1 MNTRYHPLLAGSLIG
16 LSLLDAS
23 PLMAQEVGQVL
34 SRTPIYQ
41 QVAVPRQNCTT
52 VQPMPATN
60 SGGGALLGAVVGG
73 LVGNALG
80 GGDSRGMAT
89 MAGAV
94 GGAILGDR
102 AETQQNNQPVTTC
115 NTQTTYE
122 NRLLG
127 YQVVYEYAGKQY
139 QVQLAQD
146 PGPTLPLQITP
157 TAAPAA
163 PATAPVSSTMPATP
177 VVVTP
182 APVVYAPPA
191 VVYASPPVVYGPAYG
206 YRPWPFQTHVHLGWH
221 HYSGGHRH
229 WR

>member
-1 MNTRYHPLLAGSLIG
+1 MNTRTRPWLPLVLLGLALG
-16 LSLLDAS
+16 AAA
-23 PLMAQEVGQVL
+23 PLRAQEVGQVI
-34 SRTPIYQ
+34 SRTPVYQ
-41 QVAVPRQNCTT
+41 QVAVPRQTCTT
-52 VQPMPATN
+52 AQALPPAN

-89 MAGAV
+89 MAGVV
-94 GGAILGDR
+94 GGAILGER
-102 AETQQNNQPVTTC
+102 AESQQNSQPVTTC
-115 NTQTTYE
+115 STQTTYE
-122 NRLLG
+122 NRLIG

-157 TAAPAA
+157 AAAAPVAA
-163 PATAPVSSTMPATP
+163 PISST
-177 VVVTP
+177 VVP

-191 VVYASPPVVYGPAYG
+191 VVYAPPPVVYGPAYG
-206 YRPWPFQTHVHLGWH
+206 HRPWPFQTHVHLGWN